1 MHETHAY
8 FLSLCTCIHGSAHAS
23 GDRNLNTLPAL
34 WKVDVITL
42 SCGYIVSHSYL
53 QKDQP
58 HGQPVKLNYPS
69 IESNAIQRWVFR
81 LINNVNHYQS
91 NYTIFRSEV
100 HTSTHILW
108 EQSIVWIWWDTHSV
122 LMDTPELGDT
132 QRASGS
138 ERQTE
143 IGDDVSTNWLTQTTG
158 EKYKVQL
165 QYALF
170 DTKFNIYVDH

>member
-1 MHETHAY
+1 
-8 FLSLCTCIHGSAHAS
+8 
-23 GDRNLNTLPAL
+23 
-34 WKVDVITL
+34 
-42 SCGYIVSHSYL
+42 
-53 QKDQP
+53 
-58 HGQPVKLNYPS
+58 
-69 IESNAIQRWVFR
+69 
-81 LINNVNHYQS
+81 
-91 NYTIFRSEV
+91 
-100 HTSTHILW
+100 
-108 EQSIVWIWWDTHSV
+108 
-122 LMDTPELGDT
+122 MDTPELGDT